1 MLDYF
6 VSIDD
11 NSYVPRLACPC
22 PVSIPTTFPTR
33 ASFYLAVVVIC
44 LQLST
49 FCVALD
55 NTIIATAIPRITDEF
70 HALDD
75 VGWYGSA
82 YLLTIS
88 AFQLFF
94 GRWYSIFNIKWS
106 FLGTLF
112 IFEVGSLICA
122 LAPTSTALIVGR
134 AISGVGSSGVFSG
147 ALIILA
153 FSTPLEKRPL
163 YTGIIGA
170 VYGIASVVGPL
181 LGGVLTDRVTWR
193 WCFYINLPIGG
204 AAAFGIVFFLQ
215 MPAAA
220 PRPKATWW
228 EFVKRFDPLGTL
240 LFLPCVISVL
250 LALQWGGTTY
260 PYSNGRIIALFV
272 VFGVL
277 LISFV
282 GVQFWAGENATV
294 PIRIGK
300 QRTVA
305 ATSLYSMLTAGS
317 FFITIYYLPLWF
329 QAITGVSAM
338 QSGIDTL
345 PLTISQ
351 SITSLVTGA
360 LVSKVGYYTPFMYGL
375 LVFASVGA
383 GLMTTFTV
391 NISTGK
397 WIGYQILYGFGVG
410 LGRQQALVA
419 VQAVLPR
426 QEAPTGTAIVLFAQ
440 MFGGALFVSVA
451 QNLFTN
457 HLVSGLAGIPGVNV
471 IEITSAGATDITK
484 LITDPT
490 TLHRVQIAYNN
501 AIVQTFQLSLI
512 LVTLSTLGAVF
523 IEWKSVKKPPQAQPQ
538 TEST

>member
-1 MLDYF
+1 MSHLTAGSEKELGGTDHCHPELDDQKSEKHTTPPNNLEN
-6 VSIDD
+6 VDGKGNQD
-11 NSYVPRLACPC
+11 AAALA
-22 PVSIPTTFPTR
+22 I
-33 ASFYLAVVVIC
+33 VVLC
-44 LQLST
+44 LQLTT

-55 NTIIATAIPRITDEF
+55 NTIIATAIPRITDEY
-70 HALDD
+70 HALSD
-75 VGWYGSA
+75 VGWYGSS

-112 IFEVGSLICA
+112 IFEVGSLISGV
-122 LAPTSTALIVGR
+122 APNSTALIVGR
-134 AISGVGSSGVFSG
+134 AISGVGASGVFSG
-147 ALIILA
+147 VLIILA

-181 LGGVLTDRVTWR
+181 LGGVLTDR
-193 WCFYINLPIGG
+193 
-204 AAAFGIVFFLQ
+204 
-215 MPAAA
+215 MPSAA
-220 PRPKATWW
+220 PRANASWW
-228 EFVKRFDPLGTL
+228 EFIKRFDPLGTL
-240 LFLPCVISVL
+240 LFLPCVVSVL

-260 PYSNGRIIALFV
+260 PWSDGRIIALFV

-277 LISFV
+277 LIAFV
-282 GVQFWAGENATV
+282 GVQVWAGDNATV
-294 PIRIGK
+294 PLRIAK

-305 ATSLYSMLTAGS
+305 STCLYAMLTAGS

-351 SITSLVTGA
+351 SVTSLITGA
-360 LVSKVGYYTPFMYGL
+360 LVSKVGYFTPFMHGL
-375 LVFASVGA
+375 LVFSSVGA
-383 GLMTTFTV
+383 GLMTTFRV
-391 NISTGK
+391 NISTDK

-410 LGRQQALVA
+410 LGRQQALVV

-426 QEAPTGTAIVLFAQ
+426 SDAPTGAAMVLSAQ
-440 MFGGALFVSVA
+440 MFGGALFVGVA

-457 HLVSGLAGIPGVNV
+457 HLVSGLTNIPGVDAGA
-471 IEITSAGATDITK
+471 IASAGATDITK
-484 LITDPT
+484 IITDST
-490 TLHRVQIAYNN
+490 TLHQAQVVYNN
-501 AIVQTFQLSLI
+501 AVVQTFQLSLI

-523 IEWKSVKKPPQAQPQ
+523 IEWKSVKPKPPQAQSQ
-538 TEST
+538 TNSS